1 MVGIPNIY
9 NTKQD
14 YYNAVDYVCSKN
26 KGKSYVAKDLHDLKD
41 NVYMLVLKRT
51 SKDKSIEEQT
61 PEDFEN
67 VENPACAKHQLGFT
81 DDEINALLS
90 KVE

>member
-1 MVGIPNIY
+1 
-9 NTKQD
+9 
-14 YYNAVDYVCSKN
+14 
-26 KGKSYVAKDLHDLKD
+26 
-41 NVYMLVLKRT
+41 MLVLKRT
-51 SKDKSIEEQT
+51 SKDKPAEEQT

-67 VENPACAKHQLGFT
+67 VENPACAKHKLGFT